1 MFYLKII
8 AFLIFLRFFIVIVS
22 QKIGEYYYKK
32 EKWSFAIIFFKIY
45 LLIKVKDKDLHNLL
59 GNSYAE
65 NKSFDSAIKS
75 YLKAITIDDKYDEAY
90 RNIGLAYIDLG
101 QHNKADEYFKTAY
114 LLKYGSTYK
123 SLSTDYLQYDF
134 SEKSKSIITGK
145 HKLKH
150 DIEQINHLLGQKLLP
165 NYFNKVIEN
174 YKEILLEVSTKS
186 NEFLVELSE
195 NQKKLIDSN
204 YDRNLHLQDTEFLK
218 PSAINQDTNFNK
230 ISDLYFNNNPSFIYF
245 DDFLSLEALEK
256 IQNFCLN
263 STIWHEYKRDRGY
276 LASYMNNGF
285 STPLLYQ
292 IAEEIKNK
300 LPDIFK
306 NYDLM
311 NMWAFKYDSEMFGVV
326 AHADQAIINLNFWIT
341 PDLANKDKESGG
353 MVIYDI
359 EAPKEW
365 DFEKYNSDTNLV
377 HEFLKNNNANKI
389 IIPYKQNRV
398 VIFNSGLFHETDK
411 YFFKEGYENRRIN
424 ITMLFGKKEN

>member
-1 MFYLKII
+1 M
-8 AFLIFLRFFIVIVS
+8 
-22 QKIGEYYYKK
+22 
-32 EKWSFAIIFFKIY
+32 
-45 LLIKVKDKDLHNLL
+45 LIKSKDKDFHNLL
-59 GNSYAE
+59 GNSYAD
-65 NKSFDSAIKS
+65 NNSFDSAIKS
-75 YLKAITIDDKYDEAY
+75 YLKAIVLDDKYDDAY

-134 SEKSKSIITGK
+134 SEKSKSIVTGS

-174 YKEILLEVSTKS
+174 YKEILLEISTKS
-186 NEFLVELSE
+186 SEFLVELTE
-195 NQKKLIDSN
+195 NQKKLIDSS

-218 PSAINQDTNFNK
+218 PSAINQNNDFSK
-230 ISDLYFNNNPSFIYF
+230 ISDLYFDNKPSFIYF
-245 DDFLSLEALEK
+245 DDFLSIEALEK
-256 IQNFCLN
+256 IQSFCLN

-300 LPDIFK
+300 LPNIFK

-311 NMWAFKYDSEMFGVV
+311 NMWAFKYDSQMSGVV
-326 AHADQAIINLNFWIT
+326 AHADQAMINLNFWIT
-341 PDLANKDKESGG
+341 TDLANKDKESGG

-365 DFEKYNSDTNLV
+365 DFEKYNSDTNLI

-411 YFFKEGYENRRIN
+411 YLFKEGYENRRIN
-424 ITMLFGKKEN
+424 ITMLFGKKES

>member
-22 QKIGEYYYKK
+22 QKIGEYYYKE
-32 EKWSFAIIFFKIY
+32 EKWSLAIIFFRIY
-45 LLIKVKDKDLHNLL
+45 LLIKSKDKDFHNLL
-59 GNSYAE
+59 GNSYAD
-65 NKSFDSAIKS
+65 NNSFDSAIKS
-75 YLKAITIDDKYDEAY
+75 YLKAIVLDDKYDDAY

-134 SEKSKSIITGK
+134 SEKSKSIVTGS

-174 YKEILLEVSTKS
+174 YKEILLEISTKS
-186 NEFLVELSE
+186 SEFLVELTE
-195 NQKKLIDSN
+195 NQKKLIDSS

-218 PSAINQDTNFNK
+218 PSAINQNNDFSK
-230 ISDLYFNNNPSFIYF
+230 ISDLYFDNKPSFIYF
-245 DDFLSLEALEK
+245 DDFLSIEALEK
-256 IQNFCLN
+256 IQSFCLN

-300 LPDIFK
+300 LPNIFK

-311 NMWAFKYDSEMFGVV
+311 NMWAFKYDSQMSGVV
-326 AHADQAIINLNFWIT
+326 AHADQAMINLNFWIT
-341 PDLANKDKESGG
+341 TDLANKDKESGG

-365 DFEKYNSDTNLV
+365 DFEKYNSDTNLI

-411 YFFKEGYENRRIN
+411 YLFKEGYENRRIN
-424 ITMLFGKKEN
+424 ITMLFGKKES